1 MKKLQILKQ
10 WSDAH
15 NLRLFYKLVN
25 DEVVE
30 MEDLTEKLGETWLSY
45 MSHYDIPYIP
55 PEIEHLRHLKRFWF
69 RDVGLRKLPDTLCNI
84 TTIEDMSL
92 DRNSLKAIPECLG
105 KITSLRYL
113 DIAEN
118 EITALP
124 QSIGALQSLVLFDVS
139 NNRLTNLPNSIGELK
154 KLDRLFLANNPIG
167 RLPESLQECT
177 SLETL
182 DISGT
187 NITPPKW
194 LEEMPSLKKV
204 IGAPELTLYFQKHL
218 EDNEYGQ
225 MQIVFRDLFDQD
237 LTEEEVAN
245 KEGGMIG
252 DEALPLGQYVWDK
265 KNDCIEYYVSWLPHY
280 RGDSHGK
287 IYKDGRHEHLP
298 TLPQIGEVTQW
309 ELDLKEELRKK
320 GLYAY

>member
-1 MKKLQILKQ
+1 M
-10 WSDAH
+10 
-15 NLRLFYKLVN
+15 
-25 DEVVE
+25 
-30 MEDLTEKLGETWLSY
+30 T
-45 MSHYDIPYIP
+45 
-55 PEIEHLRHLKRFWF
+55 
-69 RDVGLRKLPDTLCNI
+69 
-84 TTIEDMSL
+84 
-92 DRNSLKAIPECLG
+92 
-105 KITSLRYL
+105 
-113 DIAEN
+113 
-118 EITALP
+118 
-124 QSIGALQSLVLFDVS
+124 
-139 NNRLTNLPNSIGELK
+139 
-154 KLDRLFLANNPIG
+154 
-167 RLPESLQECT
+167 
-177 SLETL
+177 
-182 DISGT
+182 
-187 NITPPKW
+187 
-194 LEEMPSLKKV
+194 
-204 IGAPELTLYFQKHL
+204 GAPELTLYFQKHL